1 MDVTHDIHNYEHW
14 YISYCYFM
22 LQTLNTPGGM
32 IYDEELQKG
41 VKKRFI
47 PPSVNVSFPS
57 TATYDDIID
66 VGRETFFPD
75 ESSSLDTF
83 CLCDSSGIMF
93 KVQDHSRCDVA
104 ANGKGLYL

>member
-1 MDVTHDIHNYEHW
+1 
-14 YISYCYFM
+14 
-22 LQTLNTPGGM
+22 M

-41 VKKRFI
+41 VKKGFI

-93 KVQDHSRCDVA
+93 KVKDHSSWILSEFVQNTRR
-104 ANGKGLYL
+104 KLRLYVMWRPMVRVFTFNH